1 MVADVVVMM
10 DRYRYSVNALDRHTV
25 GLDRFHFKLNRLEDD
40 RLDLDGFKKPH
51 FKSERTGPGLARRR
65 NGVLP
70 CGRWCIWW
78 CGGPPAIPAP
88 VLQPDSGS
96 EADIG
101 FEGHIDLGTG
111 PARRSSAPPSP
122 PKRLPAGGG
131 GGEESKIL
139 VTNKIIQV
147 SDPNGDSNSPKS
159 VAYRMYGLSGAT
171 VTFVGTVAGLYGLPM
186 DGFPF
191 NLARANYEKKATL
204 SLSSEVSFNSFD

>member
-1 MVADVVVMM
+1 MDSKSRISNRNGRAQVWRGAATASYLVDGDVFDDVAVLR
-10 DRYRYSVNALDRHTV
+10 RYRR
-25 GLDRFHFKLNRLEDD
+25 RFFNRIAARKLILVLKGISILVLVLRD
-40 RLDLDGFKKPH
+40 
-51 FKSERTGPGLARRR
+51 AAQRRR
-65 NGVLP
+65 RHQNGYQLV
-70 CGRWCIWW
+70 
-78 CGGPPAIPAP
+78 
-88 VLQPDSGS
+88 V
-96 EADIG
+96 
-101 FEGHIDLGTG
+101 
-111 PARRSSAPPSP
+111 
-122 PKRLPAGGG
+122 GGG
-131 GGEESKIL
+131 GESKIL